1 MLDKE
6 NDILLINN
14 PNSSSFK
21 LLISNKSQLIIS
33 DIELDKD
40 SKKIKQEKNINSL
53 ILNFPDDILSIHHLS
68 SINKILIS
76 CISNKTL
83 YLIEE
88 KIIFGD
94 KKSISEFNIEKDS
107 LIFQNNKKMTSIIS
121 YQENK
126 DKYFLIISDKF
137 GEISMK
143 PINKNETKESF
154 AKEIKIVTGH
164 CDTINYLKLSFNK
177 KILLSSDN
185 FGKIKIYNF
194 PNIFN
199 VLSVILYH
207 EDEVLYTNFG
217 GDSDK
222 CLFVINKAGNIDIW
236 SIYDFINKNQINMDF
251 LKNEKIIEV
260 KTLNKNEYVIIKTDK
275 KIYVVKIFDDEYKAE
290 KIKELDIIK
299 ENDDKEKIENKFFDF
314 NGIIYM
320 IEINLDKNKINA
332 INNIS

>member
-94 KKSISEFNIEKDS
+94 EKSISEFNIEKDA

-207 EDEVLYTNFG
+207 EDEVHYTNFG
-217 GDSDK
+217 GNSDK

-260 KTLNKNEYVIIKTDK
+260 KTLNKNEYVIIKTEK
-275 KIYVVKIFDDEYKAE
+275 KIFVIKIFDDEYKAE
-290 KIKELDIIK
+290 KIKELDNIK

-332 INNIS
+332 INTIY

>member
-94 KKSISEFNIEKDS
+94 EKSISEFNIEKDA

-207 EDEVLYTNFG
+207 EDEVHYTNFG

-275 KIYVVKIFDDEYKAE
+275 KIYVVKIFDGEYKAE
-290 KIKELDIIK
+290 KIKELDNIK

-320 IEINLDKNKINA
+320 IKINLDKNKINA
-332 INNIS
+332 INTIY

>member
-40 SKKIKQEKNINSL
+40 SKKINQEKNINSL

-94 KKSISEFNIEKDS
+94 EKSISEFNIEKDA

-207 EDEVLYTNFG
+207 EDEVHYTNFG

-260 KTLNKNEYVIIKTDK
+260 KTLNKNEYVIIKTEK
-275 KIYVVKIFDDEYKAE
+275 KIFVIKIFDDEYKAE
-290 KIKELDIIK
+290 KIKELDNIK

-314 NGIIYM
+314 SGIIYM
-320 IEINLDKNKINA
+320 IEINLDKNKIN
-332 INNIS
+332 ILIV

>member
-94 KKSISEFNIEKDS
+94 EKSI
-107 LIFQNNKKMTSIIS
+107 
-121 YQENK
+121 
-126 DKYFLIISDKF
+126 
-137 GEISMK
+137 
-143 PINKNETKESF
+143 
-154 AKEIKIVTGH
+154 
-164 CDTINYLKLSFNK
+164 
-177 KILLSSDN
+177 
-185 FGKIKIYNF
+185 
-194 PNIFN
+194 
-199 VLSVILYH
+199 
-207 EDEVLYTNFG
+207 
-217 GDSDK
+217 
-222 CLFVINKAGNIDIW
+222 
-236 SIYDFINKNQINMDF
+236 
-251 LKNEKIIEV
+251 
-260 KTLNKNEYVIIKTDK
+260 
-275 KIYVVKIFDDEYKAE
+275 
-290 KIKELDIIK
+290 
-299 ENDDKEKIENKFFDF
+299 
-314 NGIIYM
+314 
-320 IEINLDKNKINA
+320 
-332 INNIS
+332 